1 MYKIFILR
9 RGSDALY
16 SPLMETKEV
25 DGQMVTSE
33 FSADSLDSLENKIV
47 ELLETTPK
55 ANIKAVQDMTFTV
68 DLLMN

>member
-16 SPLMETKEV
+16 SPLMEAKEV

-33 FSADSLDSLENKIV
+33 FSADSLDDLESKIV

-55 ANIKAVQDMTFTV
+55 ASIRAIQDMNFTV